1 MSRPRGFEEGEV
13 LRRAL
18 QVFWSKGFEGA
29 TLDELEA
36 ATGLGRGSLYAAF
49 GGKRELFLKAFERY
63 LASAAEGELAALS
76 APGAGRAAIVAVF
89 RGLARGALADRE
101 QRGCMATNCAVEL
114 AARDPDVAA
123 RVGRNLDRLE
133 RGFERAVRQ
142 AQAAGEIPAGRDP
155 VRLARLLTVCLQGA
169 QVLARARP
177 DAAWLDDLVAG
188 VDEALGP

>member
-1 MSRPRGFEEGEV
+1 MPRPRGFDEDEV
-13 LRRAL
+13 LHRAL
-18 QVFWSKGFEGA
+18 QVFWSRGYDGA

-63 LASAAEGELAALS
+63 LDEAAARGLATLA
-76 APGAGRAAIVAVF
+76 APGAGREAIVSVF
-89 RGLARGALADRE
+89 RAAAREALADRE
-101 QRGCMATNCAVEL
+101 RRGCMATNCAVEL
-114 AARDPDVAA
+114 ASRDPDVAV

-133 RGFERAVRQ
+133 RAFEAAVRR

-155 VRLARLLTVCLQGA
+155 VRLARLLVICLQGA

-177 DAAWLDDLVAG
+177 DPAWLDDAAAG
-188 VDEALGP
+188 VEEALGP